1 MTNLN
6 PSHAGRQHSPPLT
19 LSPESAVKK
28 IIAWFPKADP
38 DPSWTAEA
46 IRTLEGLQPEALE
59 RALSIGR
66 SSRPKALPSIPTL
79 FGWTEE
85 AAAQTPKASGRSLPP
100 PEELSRLTADYT
112 AKWIRNNRDLIE
124 RLAAHG
130 YPLVWRQEVTDAAFL
145 AAQGGPAVAVS
156 TADVDKWLDWPAC
169 PPKPLPSSI
178 LVGGR
183 AIPL

>member
-1 MTNLN
+1 MYQ
-6 PSHAGRQHSPPLT
+6 PSQ
-19 LSPESAVKK
+19 SAMQSSQRSTDLAAKAVREVL
-28 IIAWFPKADP
+28 AWFPDQTP
-38 DPSWTAEA
+38 TVEWTDAA
-46 IRTLEGLQPEALE
+46 IRILQNYPPDV
-59 RALSIGR
+59 LSR
-66 SSRPKALPSIPTL
+66 LPSVVLSANPKRIPPVPQL
-79 FGWTEE
+79 
-85 AAAQTPKASGRSLPP
+85 KAWADAVPMPTKSGRSLPP

-183 AIPL
+183 VIPL